1 MNKSLATNLLAALI
15 IFSGYFSSWHR
26 EQILSIGCFALS
38 GAVTN
43 WLAVHMLFEKVPFLY
58 GSGIIPNRVEEFK
71 SGIKKLIMVQFFS
84 EENLEKFFKNNINGS
99 GNIKIEEISNSINY
113 EKIILF
119 GGAAN
124 LKRLAESLRKELDID
139 VELGNA
145 LRSKDELLVK
155 GAYERNGEL
164 HLGYSG
170 TLKVTEKAG
179 FSPLDGLEDG
189 QNVHLRGF
197 VAKMEGQDSFVKGT
211 DTVQGFSFML
221 SDGKSERRCVML
233 GGLERAGKL
242 EEGDDV
248 IIENGTVRNGNV
260 EIDSDVRVLSRR
272 ARDMLIGELSM
283 LECEGE
289 KLLAKVGEKEV
300 ALDRLN
306 ALRFLGVQAAD
317 DIDLCTVVN
326 LKKDAL
332 INNRMAVRIQQREGQ
347 IIIR

>member
-1 MNKSLATNLLAALI
+1 MDVEAELLKSMQKEDLE
-15 IFSGYFSSWHR
+15 G
-26 EQILSIGCFALS
+26 
-38 GAVTN
+38 
-43 WLAVHMLFEKVPFLY
+43 
-58 GSGIIPNRVEEFK
+58 GITA
-71 SGIKKLIMVQFFS
+71 
-84 EENLEKFFKNNINGS
+84 
-99 GNIKIEEISNSINY
+99 KIESFHGLLTRE
-113 EKIILF
+113 
-119 GGAAN
+119 AAMRLIAKERGL
-124 LKRLAESLRKELDID
+124 LKREEKSYRLGDIPKGEKRVCFKARVRKVWPVADYASGKRSRVVEVEDETGSMPFVLWNQD